1 MSKIDSIT
9 IKAPGFGGG
18 ETIQPVPALTVK
30 NAISFPYTLTSL
42 MVDQPE
48 IAEMLKRIS
57 GDDRLL
63 AVFPGMPDA
72 RLLDELPVKIDLP
85 IADFR
90 DTRICRIGTMTRII
104 KMLNFPDGTVRLLVR
119 GLRRVTFRKPFSNKN
134 ETPDLAL
141 VDDLAEARDESVE
154 TAAMLKST
162 VAQFQEVI
170 SFSSGVPDEFR
181 LAISTLN
188 DPGRVVD
195 MMADTLPIIY
205 SEKLALLALP
215 GVRERLELL
224 MALLN
229 REIEVS
235 RLSSQIQNQ
244 VHEAMSRSQREFY
257 LREQLKTIK
266 KELGE
271 ETANADIVA
280 IRERLK
286 EVSLPEDVLNIVN
299 KELDRMEMMPQ
310 VSPEYHVAYNYV
322 DWLTSM
328 PWGIYSEDRLNVKE
342 AGEILERDHYGLEDV
357 KERILE
363 FLSVLQLKEDRKA
376 PILCFVGPPGVGKTS
391 LGQSIAESMGRKF
404 VRISLGGVRDE
415 AEIRGHRRTYIGAL
429 PGRIIQGLKKA
440 GTSNPVFMLDE
451 IDKLCSDVRGDPA
464 SALLE
469 VLDPA
474 QNKTFSDHFLE
485 VDYDLSSVM
494 FIATANVGEMIPG
507 PLRDRMEVIHL
518 PGYTGFEKRQ
528 IARNFLVSRQIR
540 ENGLANMKL
549 NITLNAIDEMI
560 NHYTREAGV
569 RSLERTIGSL
579 CRKVARKVIREELPP
594 GSVIRLGSAEV
605 EEMLGPRKFLMDKA
619 AANPSPGTA
628 TGMAWTGA
636 GGTILMIEATMLP
649 GGKGVLKLTGS
660 LGNVM
665 KESAETAFSYVRSVC
680 ETYGIEP
687 EVFDR
692 NDFHIHVPDGATP
705 KDGPSAGIAL
715 VTALVSL
722 LTDRAP
728 RPLLS
733 MTGEITLRGRVT
745 AVGGI
750 KEKVI
755 AALRSGI
762 KAVVMPE
769 ENRKDLMDIP
779 ENVKEKLEFIFV
791 EQADKALEQIIGS
804 ARKPGKKAVK
814 SKTEK
819 KA

>member
-1 MSKIDSIT
+1 MSNINSIT
-9 IKAPGFGGG
+9 VKAPGFANNVQA
-18 ETIQPVPALTVK
+18 TPVPVLTIK
-30 NAISFPYTLTSL
+30 NMVSFPYTLTSV

-48 IAEMLKRIS
+48 ITEMLKKIS
-57 GDDRLL
+57 GDERLL
-63 AVFPGMPDA
+63 AVFPEMPEQK
-72 RLLDELPVKIDLP
+72 LVDELPIKTSIPQVS
-85 IADFR
+85 FR
-90 DTRICRIGTMTRII
+90 DAYICRVGTMTRII

-119 GLRRVTFRKPFSNKN
+119 GLRRIVFLKSQPGQNGEPGMAFV
-134 ETPDLAL
+134 E
-141 VDDLAEARDESVE
+141 DLAEDRDESVE

-162 VAQFQEVI
+162 IAQFQEI
-170 SFSSGVPDEFR
+170 IAFSSGVPEEFK
-181 LAISTLN
+181 LAISTLH
-188 DPGRVVD
+188 DPNRVVD
-195 MMADTLPIIY
+195 MMADTLPITFP
-205 SEKLALLALP
+205 EKLSLLAYSRLK
-215 GVRERLELL
+215 ERLEML

-235 RLSSQIQNQ
+235 RLSSQIQSQ

-271 ETANADIVA
+271 ETANPDITA
-280 IRERLK
+280 FRQKLEKLT
-286 EVSLPEDVLNIVN
+286 LPEEVKTVIV
-299 KELDRMEMMPQ
+299 KELDRLEMLPQ
-310 VSPEYHVAYNYV
+310 ASPEYHVSFNYV
-322 DWLTSM
+322 DWLLCM
-328 PWGIYSEDRLNVKE
+328 PWEIYTEERLDVTE
-342 AGEILERDHYGLEDV
+342 AAQILDRDHYGLEDV

-363 FLSVLQLKEDRKA
+363 FLSVLQLKDDRKA

-391 LGQSIAESMGRKF
+391 LGQSIAEAMGRKF

-451 IDKLCSDVRGDPA
+451 IDKLSNDFRGDPS

-474 QNKTFSDHFLE
+474 QNKTFNDHFLE
-485 VDYDLSSVM
+485 IDYDLSSVM

-507 PLRDRMEVIHL
+507 PLRDRMEIINL

-528 IARNFLVSRQIR
+528 IAKSFLVPRQIT
-540 ENGLANMKL
+540 ENGLGNLKVH
-549 NITLNAIDEMI
+549 ITLPAIDEII

-569 RSLERTIGSL
+569 RNLERTIGSL
-579 CRKVARKVIREELPP
+579 CRKIARKAIQEKYENGKSISVGVKEVGEL
-594 GSVIRLGSAEV
+594 LGV
-605 EEMLGPRKFLMDKA
+605 RKFLMDEA
-619 AANPSPGTA
+619 TANPEPGTA
-628 TGMAWTGA
+628 TGMAWTGV
-636 GGTILMIEATMLP
+636 GGTILSIEATMLP

-665 KESAETAFSYVRSVC
+665 KESAETAFSYVRSIC
-680 ETYGIEP
+680 REFDIDP
-687 EVFDR
+687 KVFDT

-722 LTDRAP
+722 LTNRAP
-728 RPLLS
+728 KPFLS

-762 KAVVMPE
+762 KNIVMPE
-769 ENRKDLMDIP
+769 ENRKDLSEVPD
-779 ENVKEKLEFIFV
+779 NVKEKIKFEFV
-791 EQADKALEQIIGS
+791 SHAVNALKFILSEPAKT
-804 ARKPGKKAVK
+804 ARKKK
-814 SKTEK
+814 
-819 KA
+819 

>member
-9 IKAPGFGGG
+9 IKAPGFDDTG
-18 ETIQPVPALTVK
+18 TIQPVAALTVK

-63 AVFPGMPDA
+63 AVFCEMPAD
-72 RLLDELPVKIDLP
+72 RQLEELPVKIDMP
-85 IADFR
+85 GAEFR
-90 DTRICRIGTMTRII
+90 NIRICRVGTMTRII

-119 GLRRVTFRKPFSNKN
+119 GLRRITLRKPYPGRSG
-134 ETPDLAL
+134 TPDLAL
-141 VDDLAEARDESVE
+141 VDDLKEERDESVE
-154 TAAMLKST
+154 TAAMLKSAI
-162 VAQFQEVI
+162 VQFQEAI
-170 SFSSGVPDEFR
+170 AFSSGVPDEFR
-181 LAISTLN
+181 LVISTLN

-195 MMADTLPIIY
+195 MMADTLPIIFA
-205 SEKLALLALP
+205 EKLALLALP
-215 GVRERLELL
+215 GVRGRLELL

-235 RLSSQIQNQ
+235 RLSSQIQSQ

-280 IRERLK
+280 IRERMKKLT
-286 EVSLPEDVLNIVN
+286 LPEEVLAVVN

-322 DWLTSM
+322 DWLVGM
-328 PWGIYSEDRLNVKE
+328 PWGIHSEDRLDVKE
-342 AGEILERDHYGLEDV
+342 AAGILDRDHYGLEDV

-363 FLSVLQLKEDRKA
+363 FLSVLQLKDDRKA

-451 IDKLCSDVRGDPA
+451 IDKLCNDVRGDPA

-474 QNKTFSDHFLE
+474 QNKAFNDHFLE
-485 VDYDLSSVM
+485 IDYDLSSVM

-528 IARNFLVSRQIR
+528 IARNFLVPRQIR

-549 NITLNAIDEMI
+549 SINMNAVDEMI

-569 RSLERTIGSL
+569 RNLERTIGSL
-579 CRKVARKVIREELPP
+579 CRKVARKVIRDELPP
-594 GSVIRLGSAEV
+594 GSAIRIGVREV
-605 EEMLGPRKFLMDKA
+605 EQMLGPRKFLMDKA
-619 AANPSPGTA
+619 AANPEPGTA

-636 GGTILMIEATMLP
+636 GGTILTIEATMLP
-649 GGKGVLKLTGS
+649 GGKGQLKLTGS

-680 ETYGIEP
+680 KAYDIAP
-687 EVFDR
+687 AAFDT

-722 LTDRAP
+722 LTGRAP

-762 KAVVMPE
+762 RTVVMPE
-769 ENRKDLMDIP
+769 ENHKDLADVP
-779 ENVKEKLEFIFV
+779 DNVKKKLDFIFV
-791 EQADKALEQIIGS
+791 DHASGALEQIFGLPQK
-804 ARKPGKKAVK
+804 RKTVKPGTKK
-814 SKTEK
+814 EK
-819 KA
+819 

>member
-1 MSKIDSIT
+1 MSRIDSIT
-9 IKAPGFGGG
+9 VKAPGFNGND
-18 ETIQPVPALTVK
+18 TSQQPVPALTLK
-30 NAISFPYTLTSL
+30 NMISFPYTLTSL
-42 MVDQPE
+42 MVDQPD
-48 IAEMLKRIS
+48 IAEMLRKIS

-63 AVFPGMPDA
+63 AVFPEMPEPD
-72 RLLDELPVKIDLP
+72 LLQELPVRAELP
-85 IADFR
+85 EIEFR
-90 DTRICRIGTMTRII
+90 DTRISRIGTMTRII

-119 GLRRVTFRKPFSNKN
+119 GLRRISFTKACPGKDD
-134 ETPDLAL
+134 TPDLVL
-141 VDDLAEARDESVE
+141 VADLSEKRDESVE

-162 VAQFQEVI
+162 VAQFQEAI
-170 SFSSGVPDEFR
+170 SFSSGVPEEFK

-195 MMADTLPIIY
+195 MMADTLPIIFT
-205 SEKLALLALP
+205 EKLALLALP
-215 GVRERLELL
+215 GIRERLELL
-224 MALLN
+224 MAILN
-229 REIEVS
+229 RELEVA

-257 LREQLKTIK
+257 LREQLKTIQ

-271 ETANADIVA
+271 ETANPDIIA
-280 IRERLK
+280 IREKMESLK
-286 EVSLPEDVLNIVN
+286 LPEEVLAVIN
-299 KELDRMEMMPQ
+299 KELERMEMMPQ

-322 DWLTSM
+322 DWLVGM
-328 PWGIYSEDRLNVKE
+328 PWNIYSEDRIDVKE
-342 AGEILERDHYGLEDV
+342 AASILNRDHYGLEDV

-363 FLSVLQLKEDRKA
+363 FMSVLQLKEDRKA

-404 VRISLGGVRDE
+404 VRVSLGGVRDE

-474 QNKTFSDHFLE
+474 QNKAFNDHFLE
-485 VDYDLSSVM
+485 IDYDLSSVM

-528 IARNFLVSRQIR
+528 IAKNFLVPRQIR
-540 ENGLANMKL
+540 ENGLAKL
-549 NITLNAIDEMI
+549 KININLGAIDEII
-560 NHYTREAGV
+560 NYYTREAGV
-569 RSLERTIGSL
+569 RNLERTIGSL
-579 CRKVARKVIREELPP
+579 CRKVARKVINEEINTQKIISI
-594 GSVIRLGSAEV
+594 GARDAEKL
-605 EEMLGPRKFLMDKA
+605 LGPRKFLMDKA
-619 AANPSPGTA
+619 TANPEPGTA

-649 GGKGVLKLTGS
+649 GGKGNLKLTGS

-680 ETYGIEP
+680 RDYGIEP

-705 KDGPSAGIAL
+705 KDGPSAGVAL
-715 VTALVSL
+715 VTALISL
-722 LTDRAP
+722 LTNRAP

-762 KAVVMPE
+762 DTVVMPE
-769 ENRKDLMDIP
+769 ENRKDLADIP
-779 ENVKEKLEFIFV
+779 DNVKNNINFIFV
-791 EQADKALEQIIGS
+791 DHASGALTQILGS
-804 ARKPGKKAVK
+804 PQKKEKTVK
-814 SKTEK
+814 RKTEK
-819 KA
+819 KQ

>member
-1 MSKIDSIT
+1 MSNFDSIT
-9 IKAPGFGGG
+9 IKAPGFNNNNA
-18 ETIQPVPALTVK
+18 PVPVPVLTLK
-30 NAISFPYTLTSL
+30 NMVSFPYTLTSML
-42 MVDQPE
+42 VDQPE
-48 IAEMLKRIS
+48 MAEMLKRIS

-63 AVFPGMPDA
+63 AVFPEVPPKSQ
-72 RLLDELPVKIDLP
+72 LEELPMDLEFQ
-85 IADFR
+85 DVEFR
-90 DTRICRIGTMTRII
+90 GVRMGRIGTMTRII

-119 GLRRVTFRKPFSNKN
+119 GLRRVSFQRAYQTKDES
-134 ETPDLAL
+134 PDMAL
-141 VDDLAEARDESVE
+141 VDDVREDRDESVE
-154 TAAMLKST
+154 TAAMLKSAVT
-162 VAQFQEVI
+162 QFQEVI
-170 SFSSGVPDEFR
+170 SFSQGVPDEFK

-188 DPGRVVD
+188 DAGRVVD
-195 MMADTLPIIY
+195 MMSDTLPIIAT
-205 SEKLALLALP
+205 EKFALLSLAN
-215 GVRERLELL
+215 VRERLELL
-224 MALLN
+224 MAILN

-235 RLSSQIQNQ
+235 RLSSKIQNQ

-271 ETANADIVA
+271 ETANPDIIALREKVA
-280 IRERLK
+280 ELDI
-286 EVSLPEDVLNIVN
+286 PEEVLNVIN
-299 KELDRMEMMPQ
+299 KELERMEMMPPI
-310 VSPEYHVAYNYV
+310 SPEYHVAYNYV
-322 DWLTSM
+322 DWLSNM
-328 PWGIYSEDRLNVKE
+328 PWNIFSEDRIDVKE
-342 AGEILERDHYGLEDV
+342 AARILDRDHYGLEDV

-363 FLSVLQLKEDRKA
+363 FMAVLQLKDDRKA

-451 IDKLCSDVRGDPA
+451 IDKLSNDQRGDPS

-474 QNKTFSDHFLE
+474 QNKTFNDHFLE
-485 VDYDLSSVM
+485 IDYDLSSVM

-528 IARNFLVSRQIR
+528 IAKNFLVPRQIKD
-540 ENGLANMKL
+540 NGLKNFKV
-549 NITLNAIDEMI
+549 NINLAAIDEII
-560 NHYTREAGV
+560 NYYTREAGV
-569 RSLERTIGSL
+569 RNLERTIGSL
-579 CRKVARKVIREELPP
+579 CRKIARKAIQENYPDKKTITIGPKEVDEL
-594 GSVIRLGSAEV
+594 LGV
-605 EEMLGPRKFLMDKA
+605 RKFMMDEA
-619 AANPSPGTA
+619 TANPEPGTA
-628 TGMAWTGA
+628 TGMAWTGV

-649 GGKGVLKLTGS
+649 GGKGNLKLTGS

-680 ETYGIEP
+680 RNYGIDP
-687 EVFDR
+687 KMFDQ

-722 LTDRAP
+722 LTNKAP
-728 RPLLS
+728 RPFLS

-762 KAVVMPE
+762 KTVVMPE
-769 ENRKDLMDIP
+769 ENRKDLADIP
-779 ENVKEKLEFIFV
+779 DNVKEQIDFIFV
-791 EQADKALEQIIGS
+791 DQAAKALEQILGS
-804 ARKPGKKAVK
+804 APKKKAATK
-814 SKTEK
+814 KTGTK
-819 KA
+819 K